1 MASVLNFVEKVGQS
15 ATTKV
20 AMIGLSFTFLMR
32 IFYSLFSRNFPGRE
46 FVQQILFIGSRSLVV
61 VLVASFF
68 TGMVVALQFY
78 DTLVRFGSVDL
89 LGSAVSL
96 SLIRELGPVMTAL
109 MVIAR
114 VSSATTA
121 EIGIMRNE
129 QQFDALKCM
138 AIDAYQYVLL
148 PRVLAALVSV
158 PILTAIFDLVGIGGG
173 YVVGVVIHGESPG
186 AFVQGIFDTVNAQDV
201 LMGQIKSLVFAL
213 VVIWMP
219 LVFGYYLHLDRKN
232 SGAKGVSTATTNA
245 VVTSAILML
254 VFDYIVSSLML

>member
-1 MASVLNFVEKVGQS
+1 MNIVEKVGQS
-15 ATTKV
+15 SISRIAF
-20 AMIGLSFTFLMR
+20 IGLSFTFLLR
-32 IFYSLFSRNFPGRE
+32 IFYSLFSKNFPFRE
-46 FVQQILFIGSRSLVV
+46 FVQQIIFIGSRSLLV

-89 LGSAVSL
+89 LGSAVAL

-109 MVIAR
+109 MIIAR

-129 QQFDALKCM
+129 QQLDALKCM
-138 AIDAYQYVLL
+138 AIDSYQYVLL

-158 PILTAIFDLVGIGGG
+158 PILTAIFDMVGIAGG
-173 YVVGVVIHGESPG
+173 YFVGVVIQGESPG
-186 AFVQGIFDTVNAQDV
+186 AYVQGIFDTVNAKDV
-201 LMGQIKSLVFAL
+201 LMGQVKSLVFAL
-213 VVIWMP
+213 IVIWIP

-232 SGAKGVSTATTNA
+232 SGAKGVSNATTNA
-245 VVTSAILML
+245 VVISAILML